1 MWRLSVDELGRR
13 GMGAVEESGRRGRL
27 CRDGVGSTLVHQVRR
42 GREGRGK
49 REERR
54 MKANSLTLVYFSSYN
69 EIHLQCMHLRKCEK
83 AAR

>member
-1 MWRLSVDELGRR
+1 MNWEGGVWGRWRRVG
-13 GMGAVEESGRRGRL
+13 GGGGYVETGWDLRL
-27 CRDGVGSTLVHQVRR
+27 YTRC
-42 GREGRGK
+42 EGGEGE